1 MLPAGFQDKLPGS
14 PRTNDQGTVMRKMPS
29 ALKAFTLSLTLLA
42 STLSYASPASMETL
56 RLRDQHDT
64 PIKMSANVRFVIFAH
79 DMPGKDL
86 VKEML
91 AKAGENYLTEHHVV
105 FVADVSGMPRI
116 IARMFAYPAMRKAPY
131 QILIDEVGSRTGDW
145 ERQDSAVT
153 LFRLQEF
160 AVTGYEFID
169 TPEALN
175 EAINRAAEAPQ
186 TPTEESDTETPA
198 GE

>member
-1 MLPAGFQDKLPGS
+1 
-14 PRTNDQGTVMRKMPS
+14 MRRFS
-29 ALKAFTLSLTLLA
+29 AALKTLTLTITLTA
-42 STLSYASPASMETL
+42 STLCSASPASMETL

-64 PIKMSANVRFVIFAH
+64 PIKISANVRYVIFAH

-91 AKAGENYLTEHHVV
+91 KTSGDNYLTEQHAL
-105 FVADVSGMPRI
+105 FVTDISGMPRI

-169 TPEALN
+169 SPEALAA
-175 EAINRAAEAPQ
+175 AISRSADPAGEAPQ
-186 TPTEESDTETPA
+186 AGTPTEQSADTSETSGSDTPDSE
-198 GE
+198 